1 MRHTGDCNLLNT
13 RILESSLQQSI
24 PCGGGHASE
33 MPLVAHQSVS
43 ECRVR
48 ILRPISHS
56 LPLALHACM
65 HLNVI
70 GGINDQ
76 SCVAWAGGVFLE
88 HVDVFLQLFSSS
100 NVWSRSARAPRA

>member
-1 MRHTGDCNLLNT
+1 MRHTGDYNLLNT

-48 ILRPISHS
+48 
-56 LPLALHACM
+56 
-65 HLNVI
+65 
-70 GGINDQ
+70 
-76 SCVAWAGGVFLE
+76 
-88 HVDVFLQLFSSS
+88 
-100 NVWSRSARAPRA
+100 